1 MNNISIR
8 LESLPDK
15 SKVLKTL
22 KALKTLE
29 AKFIV
34 IDDGKKELRFPLK
47 EDIDMKDILS
57 AMCEFAKEGNY
68 PYSIS
73 ANIKVEND

>member
-8 LESLPDK
+8 LESLPVNAK
-15 SKVLKTL
+15 ILKN
-22 KALKTLE
+22 LE
-29 AKFIV
+29 PKFIV

-73 ANIKVEND
+73 ANVKVEND

>member
-8 LESLPDK
+8 LESLPVK
-15 SKVLKTL
+15 SKVLKN
-22 KALKTLE
+22 LE

-73 ANIKVEND
+73 ANVKVEND